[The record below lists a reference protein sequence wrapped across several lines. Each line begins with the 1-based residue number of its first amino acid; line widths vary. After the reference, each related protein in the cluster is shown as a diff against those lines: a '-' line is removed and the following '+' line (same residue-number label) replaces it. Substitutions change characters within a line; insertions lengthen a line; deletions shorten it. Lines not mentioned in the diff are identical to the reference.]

1 MVKTMQNQIQPHSAT
16 DQSISHP
23 LDNQNGSV
31 IVIALMVLTIMTA
44 IGIVS
49 SGTIVTENF
58 VIRNVG
64 IHKQNASLVDSA
76 LMRGLQEFMQL
87 DNSIPNNFD
96 PALRVWINDRNITTV
111 GAPEEFIN
119 TIWYETN
126 FTRRCL
132 NALNSNDANISL
144 VTLLPDTLP
153 LLTTRG
159 ENANGNLRYAVVGW
173 EPVPGMSITI
183 GGGPT
188 WRQGRIIAEYV
199 SLDAGGNDNG
209 FGLIRQEMGVKQL
222 W

>member
-1 MVKTMQNQIQPHSAT
+1 MINTVPNSTQPHSAAEN
-16 DQSISHP
+16 SIFHP
-23 LDNQNGSV
+23 LNNPNGSV
-31 IVIALMVLTIMTA
+31 MVIVLMVLTIMTA

-49 SGTIVTENF
+49 SDMVVTENF
-58 VIRNVG
+58 IIRNVG

-87 DNSIPNNFD
+87 DNSIPGNFD
-96 PALRVWINDRNITTV
+96 PAPSVWINDRNITTV

-132 NALNSNDANISL
+132 NFLNSNDAN
-144 VTLLPDTLP
+144 TLP

-173 EPVPGMSITI
+173 APVPGMSITV

-199 SLDAGGNDNG
+199 SADAGGNDNG
-209 FGLIRQEMGVKQL
+209 FGLVRQEMGVKQL

>member
-1 MVKTMQNQIQPHSAT
+1 MVKTMQNQVQPHSAT

-49 SGTIVTENF
+49 SDTIVTENF

-96 PALRVWINDRNITTV
+96 PALTVWINDRNITTV

-126 FTRRCL
+126 FTRRSL
-132 NALNSNDANISL
+132 NALNSNDAN
-144 VTLLPDTLP
+144 TLPPNTLP

-159 ENANGNLRYAVVGW
+159 ENANDNLRYAVVGW

-209 FGLIRQEMGVKQL
+209 FGLIRQEMGVKQQ